1 MGMSP
6 VTPPGGIAHSGG
18 AQHSG
23 VVTTRGITVLAG
35 GLAETV
41 EIAKAADRAGFDGA
55 WSGEFLNR
63 SAVVAVAAMA
73 AATERIGVGTAIAY
87 AVGRSPLVL
96 ANDARFLDEMSQ
108 GRLTLGLGTGTR
120 GMMVGWHGVSD
131 PDGPATRMEE
141 LVPLLRRLW
150 RLHEGPVQHEGRFY
164 TCNITPT
171 ADIQPPVRPDIPI
184 YTAGVNA
191 RMIEVAGRVSDG
203 LICHPTL
210 TDRYLDEVLRPA
222 VEKGAQRSQRS
233 VSDVQLKGVIITS
246 IHDDPVV
253 ARREAAAQI
262 AFYVAPKAYGPVMEA
277 SGFGE
282 EAAAIQAAF
291 RSKDHEAM
299 VDAVSARMLDE
310 MCAAGTLEEVRER
323 VAVLEKRYDH
333 AALYSPSFTLSPDRV
348 TENTMTIIEAFGATR

>member
-1 MGMSP
+1 
-6 VTPPGGIAHSGG
+6 VAD
-18 AQHSG
+18 
-23 VVTTRGITVLAG
+23 VTTRGITVLAG
-35 GLAETV
+35 GLDETV
-41 EIAKAADRAGFDGA
+41 EITKAADAAGFDGA

-63 SAVVAVAAMA
+63 SAVVSVAAMA

-87 AVGRSPLVL
+87 AVGRTPLVL
-96 ANDARFLDEMSQ
+96 ANDARFLDELSR

-120 GMMVGWHGVSD
+120 GMMVGWHGIAD

-141 LVPLLRRLW
+141 LIPLVRRLW

-164 TCNITPT
+164 SCNITPT
-171 ADIQPPVRPDIPI
+171 ADIQPPLRPEIPI

-210 TDRYLDEVLRPA
+210 TDQFLEEVVRPA
-222 VEKGAQRSQRS
+222 IERGAAKTGREAAS
-233 VSDVQLKGVIITS
+233 VSLKGVIFTA
-246 IHDDPVV
+246 IHDDAEQ

-291 RSKDHEAM
+291 QAKDHAGM
-299 VDAVSARMLDE
+299 VAAVSERMLDE
-310 MCAAGTLEEVRER
+310 MAAAGTLDEVRER
-323 VAVLEKRYDH
+323 VALLEKRYDH
-333 AALYSPSFTLSPDRV
+333 AALYSPSFTLSPERV
-348 TENTMTIIEAFGATR
+348 TENTFAIIEAFAR

>member
-1 MGMSP
+1 M
-6 VTPPGGIAHSGG
+6 
-18 AQHSG
+18 
-23 VVTTRGITVLAG
+23 LAG

-41 EIAKAADRAGFDGA
+41 EITKAADRAGFDGA

-63 SAVVAVAAMA
+63 SAVVSVAAMA

-96 ANDARFLDEMSQ
+96 ANDARFLDEMSE

-120 GMMVGWHGVSD
+120 GMMIGWHGVTD
-131 PDGPATRMEE
+131 PDGPASRMEE
-141 LVPLLRRLW
+141 LIPLLRRLW
-150 RLHEGPVQHEGRFY
+150 RLHEEPVKHEGRFY
-164 TCNITPT
+164 TCDITPT
-171 ADIQPPVRPDIPI
+171 ADIAPPLRPAVPI

-210 TDRYLDEVLRPA
+210 TDRYLEQVARPA
-222 VEKGAQRSQRS
+222 IEKGAEKTGRSA
-233 VSDVQLKGVIITS
+233 SDVHLKGVIITA
-246 IHDDPVV
+246 IHDDPAV

-282 EAAAIQAAF
+282 EAAEIQTAF
-291 RSKDHEAM
+291 RAKDHDAM
-299 VDAVSARMLDE
+299 VAAVSDRMLEE
-310 MCAAGTLEEVRER
+310 MAAAGTLEEVRER
-323 VAVLEKRYDH
+323 VALLEKRYDH
-333 AALYSPSFTLSPDRV
+333 AALYSPSFTLTPERV
-348 TENTMTIIEAFGATR
+348 RENTFAVIEAFSR